1 MYLVYFVIFSIS
13 CEITLASITAEYI
26 VLEVSERSCLYVSND
41 PIWPY
46 ETTDGE
52 AKAVSNCQ
60 RMGLPLASDIDQE
73 EKDALQQLTRKLHK
87 YRQLFICNYIIYL
100 GCQMEIPEGRG
111 ILVKQE
117 NNNCK
122 FQKYDGSEEDSGVR
136 FFKMY
141 FDFIFTSLFRDK
153 IVLKTLKVQVMTMH
167 LSIMRAT
174 KIQNVVSE
182 FGLNQKLV
190 TFKYSLQRKSRIVRL
205 FHPTHQ
211 AVTSKSTMM
220 KSLTKIFAMIWVD
233 TYQD

>member
-87 YRQLFICNYIIYL
+87 YRQLFICNYIIHL

-122 FQKYDGSEEDSGVR
+122 FQKYDGSEEDSGVS
-136 FFKMY
+136 FF
-141 FDFIFTSLFRDK
+141 TN
-153 IVLKTLKVQVMTMH
+153 VL
-167 LSIMRAT
+167 
-174 KIQNVVSE
+174 
-182 FGLNQKLV
+182 
-190 TFKYSLQRKSRIVRL
+190 
-205 FHPTHQ
+205 
-211 AVTSKSTMM
+211 
-220 KSLTKIFAMIWVD
+220 
-233 TYQD
+233 